1 MNLEKR
7 LLEGKLPP
15 AMESLLWKLNDTEIC
30 MRCITPAI
38 ERAGWDVQR
47 QVRREFSFTDGR
59 IIVRGKM
66 VARGKRK
73 RADYLLYWKKSLPI
87 AQVSFSHEATL
98 VPQVVR

>member
-1 MNLEKR
+1 VNKKELKE
-7 LLEGKLPP
+7 
-15 AMESLLWKLNDTEIC
+15 TEIC

-47 QVRREFSFTDGR
+47 QVRREFSFTDRR

-73 RADYLLYWKKSLPI
+73 
-87 AQVSFSHEATL
+87 
-98 VPQVVR
+98 